1 MYFYCLFYTELG
13 YEYSFQL
20 DLKVD
25 LKVDV
30 SNKIPDSPPYAKY
43 QIPNPH
49 TDRLKFY
56 NETTKELYEKSF
68 SDFRSPRDF
77 HNFCISERK
86 WRFEIQ
92 KEAENKEKVVF
103 EETKSDHGGLA
114 KNVKR
119 YSQAQLPRFSSAN
132 DLAKCSNTIA
142 SMNTLIH
149 KINEFCDKKVNIKKS
164 SLYSKDMTL
173 LPGRKST
180 LRFIEG
186 IINRMAELSKEV
198 ELLREK
204 MITTEL
210 ELRRRFGK
218 EEATKKDKSRV
229 SRRRKER
236 EKKKKQ
242 RRCKILKR
250 HVSNTIEVICSNPQE
265 VKPDACKENP
275 TVRVKMDNLI
285 ADPDLKPRFHLEA
298 LIQLRSKGVFASDA
312 ISLHW

>member
-1 MYFYCLFYTELG
+1 
-13 YEYSFQL
+13 
-20 DLKVD
+20 
-25 LKVDV
+25 
-30 SNKIPDSPPYAKY
+30 
-43 QIPNPH
+43 
-49 TDRLKFY
+49 
-56 NETTKELYEKSF
+56 
-68 SDFRSPRDF
+68 
-77 HNFCISERK
+77 
-86 WRFEIQ
+86 
-92 KEAENKEKVVF
+92 
-103 EETKSDHGGLA
+103 
-114 KNVKR
+114 
-119 YSQAQLPRFSSAN
+119 
-132 DLAKCSNTIA
+132 
-142 SMNTLIH
+142 MNTLIH

-186 IINRMAELSKEV
+186 IINRMAELSKEI

-265 VKPDACKENP
+265 VKPDVLQGKP
-275 TVRVKMDNLI
+275 TSMCQNGQFDC
-285 ADPDLKPRFHLEA
+285 
-298 LIQLRSKGVFASDA
+298 RSRPKAKIPSGSPHSAPQQRGVC
-312 ISLHW
+312 